1 MAGSIDLL
9 QRCFTGLE
17 TRGDRLVLGPQWP
30 ETMGALVFPISYRG
44 HQLWLKVSGR
54 QVEVSAGAGN
64 QRPIEIMCRDRVVE
78 LRPGC
83 TISLG

>member
-1 MAGSIDLL
+1 
-9 QRCFTGLE
+9 
-17 TRGDRLVLGPQWP
+17 
-30 ETMGALVFPISYRG
+30 VFPISYRG

-83 TISLG
+83 TISLS